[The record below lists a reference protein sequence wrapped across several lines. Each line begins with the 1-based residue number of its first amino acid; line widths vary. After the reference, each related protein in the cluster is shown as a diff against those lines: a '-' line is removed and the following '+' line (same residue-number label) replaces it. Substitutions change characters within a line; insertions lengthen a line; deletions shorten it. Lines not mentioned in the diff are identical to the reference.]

1 MCVRQSL
8 VTLWDFFLGGEKGG
22 EGIWP
27 ILCFG
32 AKRRG
37 KKNQIPHSLNSKQ
50 GLSFGGFIYLFFN
63 QVKAPTAWRKH

>member
-1 MCVRQSL
+1 MCTSVFGN
-8 VTLWDFFLGGEKGG
+8 TLGFLGGGRKGG
-22 EGIWP
+22 REYGLFCALGQKEGE
-27 ILCFG
+27 
-32 AKRRG
+32 